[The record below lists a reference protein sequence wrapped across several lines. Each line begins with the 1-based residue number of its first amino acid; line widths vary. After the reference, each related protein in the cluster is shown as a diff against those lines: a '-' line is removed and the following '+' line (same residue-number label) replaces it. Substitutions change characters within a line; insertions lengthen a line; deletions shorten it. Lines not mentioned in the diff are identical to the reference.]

1 MQYLNEPLKKSTQFV
16 VDDLRVAG
24 GDGGVIA
31 IDNVGNGE
39 YRILIHFRPVH

>member
-1 MQYLNEPLKKSTQFV
+1 MQYLNEPLKDATQFV

-31 IDNVGNGE
+31 IDEAGTGKCQG
-39 YRILIHFRPVH
+39 RLHLPQSG